1 MVERARVACPVYR
14 SAVPVESRGTVVR
27 GNSCARRGAGR
38 PHADFRLGRSCAA
51 VKARRHGRVVTGAL
65 GQRRAEGRTL
75 DPVLEAAG
83 RDRGRVWWAEG
94 VGLCSS

>member
-14 SAVPVESRGTVVR
+14 SAVPVESRGTVGC

-38 PHADFRLGRSCAA
+38 PHADFRGRSCGA
-51 VKARRHGRVVTGAL
+51 VKARRHGLVATGAL
-65 GQRRAEGRTL
+65 GQRRATEGRTL

-83 RDRGRVWWAEG
+83 RDLGWVWWAEG
-94 VGLCSS
+94 VLCSS